1 MYLSSLYVENFRAIR
16 QLSVSFE
23 HNVTVMIGENGC
35 GKSSLLNALEAVLG
49 RNVPKDTFDIK
60 ATDFHRPFFNEPQ
73 ADNLKIVLG
82 FRGSLG
88 RHCLERYVDQ
98 DSDSDETRAEK
109 RVHHLGNSEKSLGS
123 LEKFRRPDFETVIDG
138 SEFLAKQEGL
148 SELVAKNEEKKIR
161 IFSFYLSVEAH
172 RNSDNTV
179 SFSYRFENSSHEE
192 IALPDP
198 LPYLMTLKT
207 VKPFLRIRAASL
219 VLPLQN
225 SGSARESVDSV
236 LRQAYLELTEN
247 GQAYYSKVQA
257 SAPEA
262 GSSQVLAKT
271 FIESNRDA
279 LEQSLVR
286 LDKVLAHKAVD
297 DLSDIVDASAQY
309 ADLIQTGKLGSGKQL
324 SEQDNYELTVVQGR
338 VSAPLSTF
346 SSNPAA
352 GDTVSEERDYNR
364 FNALLRGTGARSM
377 AMLAFADAFFRV
389 QAEGNDEIIDYSPL
403 LSIEDP
409 EVYLHPLML
418 TSVWNLIE
426 RMTPQRIICTNNSDL
441 LLAVPLTSTR
451 RIVRAP
457 EGLARVFS
465 VRPGHMQLNDLR
477 RIAYHL
483 RVRRGTAL
491 FMRFWL
497 LVEGETEYWLLPE
510 IAKFMGYD
518 LRSEGIE
525 FVEFAQCGLKPLVEL
540 ANELGISWHLLCD
553 GDKAGDTYAKQAAPY
568 AKRLGLGRVTK
579 LKEDD
584 VESCFW
590 ENGFEDV
597 FRGIAGPAPAGSG
610 KKTEKAKDVI
620 KRAVRTASKPGL
632 ALALGQAVQAPEAPS
647 IPRQISN
654 LICDAV
660 RRARSK
666 KDWLLIESED

>member
-1 MYLSSLYVENFRAIR
+1 
-16 QLSVSFE
+16 
-23 HNVTVMIGENGC
+23 
-35 GKSSLLNALEAVLG
+35 
-49 RNVPKDTFDIK
+49 
-60 ATDFHRPFFNEPQ
+60 
-73 ADNLKIVLG
+73 
-82 FRGSLG
+82 
-88 RHCLERYVDQ
+88 YVD
-98 DSDSDETRAEK
+98 DEHDSDEVCAEK
-109 RVHHLGNSEKSLGS
+109 RVKHLKHSEDSFGS
-123 LEKFRRPDFETVIDG
+123 LQKFRRPNFYEYIDG
-138 SEFLAKQEGL
+138 SEIL
-148 SELVAKNEEKKIR
+148 SKREELLETPVVSEDNKIP
-161 IFSFYLSVEAH
+161 IFSFYLCIDAH
-172 RNSDNTV
+172 RVDDETV
-179 SFSYRFENSSHEE
+179 STSYRFENSRHEE
-192 IALPDP
+192 IQLQDP
-198 LPYLMTLKT
+198 LPYLITLKT

-219 VLPLQN
+219 ALPIQN
-225 SGSARESVDSV
+225 NGSAREKVDSV

-247 GQAYYSKVQA
+247 GQAYYSKDCG
-257 SAPEA
+257 SAPDPA
-262 GSSQVLAKT
+262 KGQVLAKT
-271 FIESNRDA
+271 FIESNRDE

-286 LDKVLAHKAVD
+286 LDKVLAHKAAD
-297 DLSDIVDASAQY
+297 DFSDIVDASAQY
-309 ADLIQTGKLGSGKQL
+309 AELMETNKTEGGKHN
-324 SEQDNYELTVVQGR
+324 SEPDNINLAVVKGR
-338 VSAPLSTF
+338 VAAPLSTLSF
-346 SSNPAA
+346 NADAA
-352 GDTVSEERDYNR
+352 DTATDERDYNR

-389 QAEGNDEIIDYSPL
+389 QAEGNDDIVDYSPL

-409 EVYLHPLML
+409 EVFLHPLML

-426 RMTPQRIICTNNSDL
+426 RMTPQRIICTNNPDL

-568 AKRLGLGRVTK
+568 ARKLGLGQVTK

-590 ENGFEDV
+590 ENGFEEV
-597 FRGIAGPAPAGSG
+597 FRDIAGPAPAGNN
-610 KKTEKAKDVI
+610 KKAEKAKDVI

-632 ALALGQAVQAPEAPS
+632 ALALGQAVQEPGAPS